1 MCAFA
6 CEHII
11 IDMPF
16 IMRLHT
22 GMNQG
27 WWQWESYHYVKCWR
41 HHHHHKKED
50 DEEIDKHLSPTLGLP
65 DDTPDVQ
72 NFELRNLEAGD
83 YHRGERGEESKSG
96 HDNKF
101 KKKMCCKYDNDEVQ
115 TSILRLVGLF
125 KRSLSVRIIC
135 DALCCR
141 WISCDGMYMCICV
154 SVYLCICTN
163 TGVYIRVPCTQCV
176 TKLSFEFVSVVSLS
190 L

>member
-83 YHRGERGEESKSG
+83 YHRGERGEESEVG
-96 HDNKF
+96 H
-101 KKKMCCKYDNDEVQ
+101 KKKRKKWIVLYKKGWKKN
-115 TSILRLVGLF
+115 
-125 KRSLSVRIIC
+125 SLYYWQERTR
-135 DALCCR
+135 D
-141 WISCDGMYMCICV
+141 MY
-154 SVYLCICTN
+154 VY
-163 TGVYIRVPCTQCV
+163 VESYA
-176 TKLSFEFVSVVSLS
+176 
-190 L
+190 